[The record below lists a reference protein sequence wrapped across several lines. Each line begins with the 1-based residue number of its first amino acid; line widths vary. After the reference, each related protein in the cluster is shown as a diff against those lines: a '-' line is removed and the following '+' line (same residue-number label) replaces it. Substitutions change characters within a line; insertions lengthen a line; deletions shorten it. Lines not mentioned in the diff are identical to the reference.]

1 LKDANTNSQDVQMRA
16 HEEVALSKL
25 DNASLDIA
33 QKKLNFGD
41 VICTFQE
48 SLKSHQEKRAIPC
61 SEI

>member
-1 LKDANTNSQDVQMRA
+1 MRA